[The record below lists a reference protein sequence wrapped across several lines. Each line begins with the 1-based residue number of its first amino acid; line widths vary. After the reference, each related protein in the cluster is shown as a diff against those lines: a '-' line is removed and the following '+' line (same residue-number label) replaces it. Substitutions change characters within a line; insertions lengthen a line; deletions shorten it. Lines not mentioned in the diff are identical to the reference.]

1 MNSQTHRPAGAFL
14 VFVSLA
20 AAIFIFAVT
29 LSAWGG
35 KKAEMPLKAMMGDNF
50 QKVQVILMDLMTS
63 NYAAIP
69 GEIAY
74 IREHAIHLS
83 RHGLHGKAGKD
94 NPRLFTNYAYSL
106 ERQAGNLATVLVEL
120 IRHDETQ
127 STPGVL
133 NIDYLRVVAARHFGE
148 MITTCVLCHN
158 QFRRKVVK

>member
-1 MNSQTHRPAGAFL
+1 MNPLNRRPAGAFS
-14 VFVSLA
+14 VFVFIA
-20 AAIFIFAVT
+20 AAIFIFAIT

-35 KKAEMPLKAMMGDNF
+35 KKAEMPMKAMMGDNF
-50 QKVQVILMDLMTS
+50 QKVQVILLDLITS
-63 NYAAIP
+63 NYAGIP
-69 GEIAY
+69 GEIEN

-83 RHGLHGKAGKD
+83 SHGPHGKAGKA
-94 NPRLFTNYAYSL
+94 NPRLFTNYAYTL
-106 ERQAGNLATVLVEL
+106 ERQAANMATVLAEL
-120 IRHDETQ
+120 IRHDQTP